1 MSTCQGKP
9 FFPVFLD
16 LSQKKAVVIGGGAI
30 AERRIL
36 TLSGFV
42 GSITV
47 VAPEVTDVIQ
57 RLAAETGRAESSS
70 ASSGAPAN
78 THTPVSEPR
87 ENTPALSA
95 AVTWVEK
102 TYERSDIMDADLV
115 LACTNDPNLNNDI
128 YVACKC
134 LGILVNDC
142 SDRNKC
148 DFYFPSVVQ
157 KDGVVIGINGGGAA
171 HHHVK
176 VIRQKVEEALGCDA
190 SLYSDDKKRKIIIGS
205 RESTLAVVQSNLVIK
220 YLNETHPE
228 LVTEL
233 LTMKTT
239 GDKIL
244 DRRLDQIGG
253 KGLFVKELDKA
264 LLEHRSDYSVHSLKD
279 LPMEVPEEL
288 PVVAFSKRED
298 PRDVLV
304 LPKGRTEPDLT
315 KPIGTSSLRRIL
327 QLAKLFPTATFESV
341 RGNLQTRLRKLDE
354 GQYGAIVL
362 AAAGMKRLGMQDR
375 ISRYFS
381 VDEVIPSA
389 GQAILAVQ
397 GRRGEDA
404 SIFDAFADEDSFYA
418 ATCERAFVRYL
429 NGGCSSPIAAH
440 ATVYENEDNFRNSLG
455 DNAPE
460 LFRDQDSDK
469 PASDTCDNAAQSR
482 KVIFLRGLYYDEETR
497 KYTTGTAAARV
508 ADSAALGI
516 ALAKKLQAEFR

>member
-1 MSTCQGKP
+1 MNTCQGKP

-16 LSQKKAVVIGGGAI
+16 LSEKKAVVIGGGPI

-47 VAPEVTDVIQ
+47 IAPEVTDGI
-57 RLAAETGRAESSS
+57 RTLSS
-70 ASSGAPAN
+70 
-78 THTPVSEPR
+78 
-87 ENTPALSA
+87 
-95 AVTWVEK
+95 AVTWMK
-102 TYERSDIMDADLV
+102 KSYERSDIIDADLV
-115 LACTNDPNLNNDI
+115 LACTNDPDLNNDI

-142 SDRNKC
+142 SDRSKC

-157 KDGVVIGINGGGAA
+157 KDGVVIGINGGGAD

-176 VIRQKVEEALGCDA
+176 VIRQKVEKALGCDA
-190 SLYSDDKKRKIIIGS
+190 SLYSDSKKRKIIIGS

-220 YLNETHPE
+220 YLHETHPE
-228 LVTEL
+228 LITEL

-279 LPMEVPEEL
+279 LPMEVPDEL
-288 PVVAFSKRED
+288 PIVAFSKRED

-304 LPKGRTEPDLT
+304 LPKGQTELDLT

-327 QLAKLFPTATFESV
+327 QLAKLFPDATFESV

-354 GQYGAIVL
+354 GRYSAIVL

-404 SIFDAFADEDSFYA
+404 SIFDAFADEDSCYA

-440 ATVYENEDNFRNSLG
+440 ATVFWNEDTFRKSLG
-455 DNAPE
+455 GDAPA
-460 LFRDQDSDK
+460 LFRDQNSSN
-469 PASDTCDNAAQSR
+469 PASDACQSATEDQ
-482 KVIFLRGLYYDEETR
+482 KVIFLRGLYYDEETGR
-497 KYTTGTAAARV
+497 YNTGTAAARV
-508 ADSAALGI
+508 GDSAALGI
-516 ALAKKLQAEFR
+516 ALAKKLQAEIG